1 MRMKLHSLLKLEVET
16 APKMVAA
23 ASALL
28 INALILKIISN
39 SQRGTLSS
47 CILLSLCER
56 KMTYREICDSMMV

>member
-1 MRMKLHSLLKLEVET
+1 MAHNENEIAFIIEVET

-39 SQRGTLSS
+39 SQRGTQQLH
-47 CILLSLCER
+47 IIESL
-56 KMTYREICDSMMV
+56 